1 MSKKQERCKLSDLDA
16 QIAQLKAQVE
26 AATAARYR
34 AEAAKEA
41 AQRSKDEALATL
53 SEQFGL
59 DSMDAARGKLSELEA
74 TLELKVAEATA
85 ILDDQ
90 KL

>member
-1 MSKKQERCKLSDLDA
+1 MTDIND
-16 QIAQLKAQVE
+16 QIAQLKSQVE

-41 AQRSKDEALATL
+41 AERSRDKALAIL
-53 SEQFGL
+53 ADQFGL

-74 TLELKVAEATA
+74 TLALKVAEATA

>member
-1 MSKKQERCKLSDLDA
+1 MTDLDT

-26 AATAARYR
+26 SATAARYR

-41 AQRSKDEALATL
+41 AERSKDKALATL
-53 SEQFGL
+53 SDQFGL
-59 DSMDAARGKLSELEA
+59 DSMDDARGKLSELEA
-74 TLELKVAEATA
+74 TLALKVAQATA